1 MSELLQLAAAL
12 RASEDH
18 VIRHALITRRVAA
31 VTSKDYFDLADT
43 FINSKSVVKA
53 LAALPRSLALA
64 IEALVSGETISGS
77 SLSSLQNRYLV
88 YLEEGKPK
96 AFESVVNS
104 LTVLRKSSRLTDFDV
119 LPSQEVATPNAELAQ
134 NVFTTLQCIT

>member
-18 VIRHALITRRVAA
+18 VIRHALITRRVAT

-64 IEALVSGETISGS
+64 MEALVSGETISGA
-77 SLSSLQNRYLV
+77 SLNSLQNRYLV
-88 YLEEGKPK
+88 YLEEGQPK

-104 LTVLRKSSRLTDFDV
+104 L
-119 LPSQEVATPNAELAQ
+119 N
-134 NVFTTLQCIT
+134 I